1 MKVRKYFTATTRLEK
16 AESGKLKFTGEMK
29 MMQKQTKYRLCETLC
44 ILVLTFSLSG
54 CTKNMADTISTTEI
68 NGQDMEVEFSESNE
82 NKVWT
87 EEEIKSKFSDRF
99 NQDKHL
105 EIVDYE
111 VVSDNAYE
119 RIGAVLLKDRD
130 TGAAEVAFIDNEGD
144 FQKLGISAEL
154 APEPEFTYI
163 GNGVVSFKLLT
174 VEGTLYTC
182 EVSFTKEN
190 DEIKFVVNEIF
201 D

>member
-1 MKVRKYFTATTRLEK
+1 MREIFYGHYAAGK

-119 RIGAVLLKDRD
+119 RIGAVFVERQRY
-130 TGAAEVAFIDNEGD
+130 GALEVAFIDNEG
-144 FQKLGISAEL
+144 I
-154 APEPEFTYI
+154 
-163 GNGVVSFKLLT
+163 FKSWVFLLN
-174 VEGTLYTC
+174 LHL
-182 EVSFTKEN
+182 SQSLR
-190 DEIKFVVNEIF
+190 I
-201 D
+201 

>member
-1 MKVRKYFTATTRLEK
+1 
-16 AESGKLKFTGEMK
+16 
-29 MMQKQTKYRLCETLC
+29 
-44 ILVLTFSLSG
+44 
-54 CTKNMADTISTTEI
+54 
-68 NGQDMEVEFSESNE
+68 MEVDFSESNE

-130 TGAAEVAFIDNEGD
+130 GAAEVALSTMRGFS
-144 FQKLGISAEL
+144 KLGISAEL
-154 APEPEFTYI
+154 APEPEFTY
-163 GNGVVSFKLLT
+163 
-174 VEGTLYTC
+174 
-182 EVSFTKEN
+182 KEMELFHSN
-190 DEIKFVVNEIF
+190 Y
-201 D
+201 

>member
-1 MKVRKYFTATTRLEK
+1 
-16 AESGKLKFTGEMK
+16 
-29 MMQKQTKYRLCETLC
+29 
-44 ILVLTFSLSG
+44 
-54 CTKNMADTISTTEI
+54 
-68 NGQDMEVEFSESNE
+68 MEVDFSESNE

-190 DEIKFVVNEIF
+190 DEI
-201 D
+201 

>member
-1 MKVRKYFTATTRLEK
+1 
-16 AESGKLKFTGEMK
+16 

-99 NQDKHL
+99 NQDKH
-105 EIVDYE
+105 
-111 VVSDNAYE
+111 
-119 RIGAVLLKDRD
+119 
-130 TGAAEVAFIDNEGD
+130 
-144 FQKLGISAEL
+144 
-154 APEPEFTYI
+154 
-163 GNGVVSFKLLT
+163 
-174 VEGTLYTC
+174 
-182 EVSFTKEN
+182 
-190 DEIKFVVNEIF
+190 
-201 D
+201 

>member
-1 MKVRKYFTATTRLEK
+1 
-16 AESGKLKFTGEMK
+16 

-44 ILVLTFSLSG
+44 MLVLTFSLSG
-54 CTKNMADTISTTEI
+54 CTKKMADTISTTEI
-68 NGQDMEVEFSESNE
+68 NGQDMEVDFSESNE

-190 DEIKFVVNEIF
+190 DEIKFVVKEVF

>member
-1 MKVRKYFTATTRLEK
+1 
-16 AESGKLKFTGEMK
+16 

-54 CTKNMADTISTTEI
+54 CTKKMADTISTTEI

-87 EEEIKSKFSDRF
+87 EEEIKSKFPDRF

-190 DEIKFVVNEIF
+190 DEIKFVVKEVF

>member
-1 MKVRKYFTATTRLEK
+1 MYTCSDIFTFRLYEK
-16 AESGKLKFTGEMK
+16 
-29 MMQKQTKYRLCETLC
+29 
-44 ILVLTFSLSG
+44 
-54 CTKNMADTISTTEI
+54 MADTISTTEI
-68 NGQDMEVEFSESNE
+68 NGQDMEAEFSESNE

-130 TGAAEVAFIDNEGD
+130 TGAAEVAFIDNEG
-144 FQKLGISAEL
+144 I
-154 APEPEFTYI
+154 
-163 GNGVVSFKLLT
+163 FKSWVFLLN
-174 VEGTLYTC
+174 LHL
-182 EVSFTKEN
+182 SQSLR
-190 DEIKFVVNEIF
+190 I
-201 D
+201 